1 MIMTGLDPAIVAA
14 LNRPN
19 VTAFYATKI
28 DLPSGITRL
37 HTGLG
42 EAVIGGEVYYGIG
55 AMGQISPQKEQLT
68 TSPTQLN
75 MTLTGLDNS
84 LLAEVM
90 KERLVGR
97 LVWLYLVVLDDTGA
111 LVAAALQY
119 KGRIASTPVKVGR
132 TNTVQLTI
140 SNIFEDWKK
149 GLSMR
154 CTDESHRRLF
164 PNDAFFRLQTWMAN
178 CTIFWGSAKDGP
190 DSTYK
195 D

>member
-42 EAVIGGEVYYGIG
+42 EAVIIIEVYYGIG

-90 KERLVGR
+90 KSMVGR
-97 LVWLYLVVLDDTGA
+97 GSGLYWLCWTTPAPWWRLPCSIRG
-111 LVAAALQY
+111 
-119 KGRIASTPVKVGR
+119 GSSTPVKVGR

-154 CTDESHRRLF
+154 CTE
-164 PNDAFFRLQTWMAN
+164 
-178 CTIFWGSAKDGP
+178 
-190 DSTYK
+190 
-195 D
+195 